1 MNRND
6 IPLNFFT
13 SLKSAIDTIVPKVQ
27 KITSAFKQINALG
40 NALQGIKN
48 LSTDESLRIHELEKI
63 GKLTKNLSDQN
74 LKLLLSQK
82 QLNEADSITI
92 LQQHNLNKTEATAK
106 LEKLGLIAASQAQTA
121 ANTAEAA
128 STSLL
133 SRTWNTLKTSA
144 IGAWASIKAMIASNP
159 IGFALKAISTVTSA
173 ISFLVSKSKQA
184 SEEVRQAMEN
194 ALSRFQSAAA
204 TIQSHK
210 IRFLELSKGVDEF
223 SHSLTLSES
232 EYSEYLSICNE
243 LAKAFPS
250 LVYGYDEQGNALLL
264 IGKNAEETT
273 KKLNELLAA
282 EEAVANQAL
291 IDNMGTAAADTYNQ
305 IKEAQNKISSLQS
318 QRKNYEASAFTEF
331 PKELIQDV
339 DEFTKVLHYGSML
352 DMPHE
357 LKEQLIQNIIDSGA
371 AVDNYKIGDSLI
383 FYAKDQA
390 LVKQA
395 IKDFYDTMDNT
406 KRIQNKA
413 YIQSLERDI
422 KEQEAVIK
430 NSYAQMNKYLSAWL
444 GDSHEYEYLS
454 NAQQK
459 LIDSLLPTLDWDSI
473 SKKTGKIFPSDKS
486 YIEYI
491 KDTLLHPLMNIS
503 KEQKEI
509 IDVKLSELFLFSP
522 ENSNRKKLINEL
534 QAYFNEIALDINLKP
549 LAVPSF
555 QNESNDTASRYSVIL
570 AQKDNI
576 KSLSKE
582 MEYLEDIW
590 DKSKNGHAFD
600 KASIL
605 ELVNTYPTLKE
616 ALIAAADG
624 YSLEESAVKSLL
636 EQKTTS
642 YNESV
647 ALSMR
652 ETEQEI
658 ENIKARIKAR
668 NSLYQTK
675 PDMPFGTIAQ
685 RYAANAAENEAD
697 EKKLWELTEYLE
709 GLNFLGAKE
718 AAADKTSIDWLS
730 NSVQNLLEKADAL
743 RTSFSNTKGIKAQ
756 KAALS
761 DLNKEA
767 AKLRDSYYSPTDN
780 SGTVYGEYQKRYQK
794 ALNSLSMDS
803 SLVRSKIET
812 GDIFHMEEF
821 SSADAELINN
831 AIDAWNS
838 MRDAKKKYLEL
849 NTELSDNALKAL
861 ELDAEHLSSLKA
873 LTQSR
878 LDTPASDS
886 EQLKLYKE
894 LEDCISEYY
903 KTQTAIA
910 KLKQDTAAISS
921 LELERQKELA
931 DIEQKR
937 LELVRAQAEAE
948 LSQISRSQNQILGTI
963 EYNDGNASAAD
974 YNALLQLGAK
984 ELEARNKEYER
995 ELALLFELE
1004 TSLGQNSSEYREQ
1017 QSRVNGIADAI
1028 DKCQKNTKDWT
1039 KSLLA
1044 LPVRQIEQAVNG
1056 LNQKLEETQND
1067 IDRTDT
1073 IIAGA
1078 QAYIQKEIDGQEK
1091 LKDAV
1096 QNQLTSLQKAN
1107 DERSRTLALQ
1117 KAQYEL
1123 ERAYSQRTVKVYR
1136 EGEGFVYEQSL
1147 DDIRNAKESYDN
1159 ANYEKAVASLEKQLE
1174 YYDGIIS
1181 DLEQVKEKWGS
1192 IAGDAKDFL
1201 NIQQTLS
1208 AIGTNGIFS
1217 DNVIE
1222 GYAKIYTGMLRSK
1235 ESTEA
1240 AIKHLE
1246 DFKESIEDVTEQYGL
1261 GVATYEEC
1269 MAAIGQLVS
1278 SFYGK
1283 AGEEGASALE
1293 KIKAIVDQITEQFQL
1308 ADGSAQINAAAETSA
1323 ELTKKLQAETQT
1335 QADIMQNF
1343 ADEVSN
1349 TFHLV
1354 CEASIADASA
1364 AFQSLGESIVQT
1376 AALIQEQ
1383 LNSMIGNAGSS
1394 LNTLKSI
1401 AKEAEKISSSSTQNP
1416 GGVNP
1421 DTSMPPLGNE
1431 HITVLPSKEG
1441 EGLLQFSGNG
1451 SWDNPQTGSFG
1462 ITPVKLPEFQP
1473 VRFAEASIQSSTPVP
1488 VVQNISVTLP
1498 NVTNES
1504 GYNKFVQTIEH
1515 LPLDTIQYINKA

>member
-1 MNRND
+1 MIFKTFDTEIDKIWAKWGMFGHSFSDIGNAVVGKISDIRKGLQDSDGFIASAQNSDSLWKRLQQGSKSEQKRPTDVDSLIPKIDPKTFKFND
-6 IPLNFFT
+6 WIAELNT
-13 SLKSAIDTIVPKVQ
+13 IDKKVKNNIISWQDYSNELDDNQKWIAKWGQATEGQIRTQEDLIKANEAARASAINQNRAIREQTLSFRASKAALSALATVGNMAAMWLVSKGIELAVTAFGNYIHQAERAREATKESIRQLNSISAEVESLEG
-27 KITSAFKQINALG
+27 KIADLNEEILRLNPITDADD
-40 NALQGIKN
+40 IKN
-48 LSTDESLRIHELEKI
+48 LKMETTEMSAQLAIMKEQKRLEGKEADSNAQKSLGKLQGSRYAVVESYETVVSDAGLPFVFPTLKPKDVTQYQELEIAVEELEKYYDELDSLGNELESLEEGSEQYLNNSKEINELNKKIDRIREHANDLSISIREQAEGLSGETEASKKLIDAVDAANNKYVELLSKRELKLIGNTAAASKPNILSSLSDSQAEAMEAYKDTLSSVSEAYENPEKHDAGKLMAMFRDYDWSTFLSGAENLDTALRKIATDSLQGVIRQFEGLKGTKLILDELRQAFEDTFDFGHDLSAEQDTLKELEELLEKTHNGESLR
-63 GKLTKNLSDQN
+63 
-74 LKLLLSQK
+74 
-82 QLNEADSITI
+82 
-92 LQQHNLNKTEATAK
+92 
-106 LEKLGLIAASQAQTA
+106 
-121 ANTAEAA
+121 
-128 STSLL
+128 
-133 SRTWNTLKTSA
+133 
-144 IGAWASIKAMIASNP
+144 
-159 IGFALKAISTVTSA
+159 
-173 ISFLVSKSKQA
+173 
-184 SEEVRQAMEN
+184 
-194 ALSRFQSAAA
+194 QS
-204 TIQSHK
+204 
-210 IRFLELSKGVDEF
+210 
-223 SHSLTLSES
+223 
-232 EYSEYLSICNE
+232 E
-243 LAKAFPS
+243 LAKLTEKYP
-250 LVYGYDEQGNALLL
+250 DLL
-264 IGKNAEETT
+264 
-273 KKLNELLAA
+273 
-282 EEAVANQAL
+282 
-291 IDNMGTAAADTYNQ
+291 
-305 IKEAQNKISSLQS
+305 S
-318 QRKNYEASAFTEF
+318 
-331 PKELIQDV
+331 
-339 DEFTKVLHYGSML
+339 
-352 DMPHE
+352 
-357 LKEQLIQNIIDSGA
+357 
-371 AVDNYKIGDSLI
+371 
-383 FYAKDQA
+383 
-390 LVKQA
+390 A
-395 IKDFYDTMDNT
+395 IK
-406 KRIQNKA
+406 
-413 YIQSLERDI
+413 
-422 KEQEAVIK
+422 
-430 NSYAQMNKYLSAWL
+430 
-444 GDSHEYEYLS
+444 
-454 NAQQK
+454 
-459 LIDSLLPTLDWDSI
+459 
-473 SKKTGKIFPSDKS
+473 
-486 YIEYI
+486 
-491 KDTLLHPLMNIS
+491 
-503 KEQKEI
+503 
-509 IDVKLSELFLFSP
+509 
-522 ENSNRKKLINEL
+522 
-534 QAYFNEIALDINLKP
+534 
-549 LAVPSF
+549 
-555 QNESNDTASRYSVIL
+555 
-570 AQKDNI
+570 
-576 KSLSKE
+576 
-582 MEYLEDIW
+582 
-590 DKSKNGHAFD
+590 
-600 KASIL
+600 
-605 ELVNTYPTLKE
+605 
-616 ALIAAADG
+616 AAADG

-685 RYAANAAENEAD
+685 RYAANAVENEAD
-697 EKKLWELTEYLE
+697 EKKLRELTEYLE

-743 RTSFSNTKGIKAQ
+743 RTAFSNTKGIKAQ

-831 AIDAWNS
+831 AIDAWNN